1 MSLRKTAIFAA
12 IVAALSIGAAD
23 AWARAGGGSSSGSR
37 GSRTYSAP
45 SSTPTA
51 PRSAAPIERSMTPQT
66 APSPGMGAPGMARPG
81 GLGGFLSGGFG
92 KGLLGGLLG
101 AGLIGMLM
109 GHGFMGGLGGLMS
122 ILGLVLQIGLLIL
135 VVRLAM
141 NWFRNRQQQPAF
153 AGPQGGADPAYRS
166 AEGPLPGGAGG
177 GAPAFGKVEI
187 VKSDFDAFE
196 RRLIEVQTAYSNADG
211 AALGRL
217 ATPEMV
223 GYFHQEVEANAARGQ
238 VNRIGDVRLL
248 QGDLAEAWREPG
260 AEYATVAMRFAL
272 TDAMVD
278 KASGKVVS
286 GSTTQPQEATELW
299 TFRRPTGADS
309 TGWVLSAVQQTR

>member
-66 APSPGMGAPGMARPG
+66 APSPGMSAPGMARPG

-166 AEGPLPGGAGG
+166 AEGPLPGGG
-177 GAPAFGKVEI
+177 GAPTFGKVEI

-196 RRLIEVQTAYSNADG
+196 RRLIEVQAAYSNADG

-223 GYFHQEVEANAARGQ
+223 GYFQQEVEANAARGQ

>member
-37 GSRTYSAP
+37 GGRTYSAP
-45 SSTPTA
+45 SATPTA

-66 APSPGMGAPGMARPG
+66 SPSPGMASPGMARPG

-141 NWFRNRQQQPAF
+141 NWFRNRQQPAF
-153 AGPQGGADPAYRS
+153 AGPQGGADQAYRN
-166 AEGPLPGGAGG
+166 AGGPLPGGG

-187 VKSDFDAFE
+187 AKADFDAFE
-196 RRLIEVQTAYSNADG
+196 RRLGEVQAAYSNEDG
-211 AALGRL
+211 LALGRL

-223 GYFHQEVEANAARGQ
+223 GYFRQEVEANAARGQ
-238 VNRIGDVRLL
+238 VNRIGGVRLL

-286 GSTTQPQEATELW
+286 GSTTETQEATELW

-309 TGWVLSAVQQTR
+309 TGWVLSAIQQTR